1 MPTRYPDLEQALGQP
16 NYPYTRSGMTYHDI
30 PVHTEKHRQ
39 TLSDFQRNKMLDEQI
54 DYLLSNPMQMNYEK
68 INQSGRTSSMWNEGQ
83 KIREFDKDGLPT
95 GDYIK
100 NPQAPQNIWRM
111 HGEPDPTWSHDR
123 PSGYWNDWDQLYG
136 EERYA
141 PAKSPLMAQL
151 MGDESTEGLTVPSVA
166 YDNWQPNWAYIN
178 ALENFKEYGG
188 DINIMSTRDAYK
200 NKVIQVPS
208 PGGGI
213 MNVNLGPELT
223 GTGGFFNSG
232 TANMTLNPANVVKKY
247 PTAPM
252 GPDSEWEFLG
262 PNEVNVNTPYFKEG
276 DAWHT
281 NRIVPHEAGHL
292 QEKLDFYGG
301 WDEPNVGAYL
311 EGIRYGG
318 SYSDAPRHP
327 RMHMMDRSQW
337 NKTDAD
343 KTLSKTQYQNFQ
355 ADQARSMAES
365 VNRDYWHDED
375 WDRGMA
381 GFGGSGRSRTDDRGR
396 PTYQS
401 PASKDPDRSGPG
413 RHHFDDGGIAGQ
425 WSPSTIL
432 GDEETFDIKTLGL
445 DPGIMSID
453 DLEDLFEEVG
463 LDKRI
468 IYELINSGGLSQ
480 LVS

>member
-1 MPTRYPDLEQALGQP
+1 MATRYPDLEPALGQL
-16 NYPYTRSGMTYHDI
+16 NYPYTKSGMTYHDI

-54 DYLLSNPMQMNYEK
+54 DYLLSHPMQMNYEK
-68 INQSGRTSSMWNEGQ
+68 IHEGGNPAWSYGQ
-83 KIREFDKDGLPT
+83 KIWDPEKKD
-95 GDYIK
+95 YRS
-100 NPQAPQNIWRM
+100 NPQGHQNIWRM
-111 HGEPDPTWSHDR
+111 HGETDD
-123 PSGYWNDWDQLYG
+123 YWDEDWDKLYG

-151 MGDESTEGLTVPSVA
+151 RGDESTEGLTVPSVA

-188 DINIMSTRDAYK
+188 DIDIMSTKDAYK
-200 NKVIQVPS
+200 DKVIQVPS
-208 PGGGI
+208 PDGGI

-223 GTGGFFNSG
+223 GTGGFFNSR

-262 PNEVNVNTPYFKEG
+262 PNEVNVNTPYFEEG

-292 QEKLDFYGG
+292 QEKLDFYSG
-301 WDEPNVGAYL
+301 WDEPNVGSYL

-318 SYSDAPRHP
+318 SYSDFPRHP

-337 NKTDAD
+337 NKTDKD

-355 ADQARSMAES
+355 ADQARSMNES
-365 VNRDYWHDED
+365 INRDYWHDED
-375 WDRGMA
+375 WDRSMA

-413 RHHFDDGGIAGQ
+413 RHHFNEGGIAGLPGQ
-425 WSPSTIL
+425 WTPSMAESQ
-432 GDEETFDIKTLGL
+432 EEEYNIRPLQL

-453 DLEDLFEEVG
+453 DLEALFEEAG
-463 LDKRI
+463 LDKSI
-468 IYELINSGGLSQ
+468 IYDLINTGGLSQ
-480 LVS
+480 FVV